1 MTETL
6 IMEKR
11 LYYCAWRPNIMN
23 EKKPNSLIPM
33 PQRATTVY
41 SGRQAGVRDSLNEN
55 QQEFQT
61 REDVRQFLP
70 DILGKVLARIWIDPE
85 FHRQFSY
92 DPVRTLAENGVKLP
106 ENMTIE
112 FQRENT
118 ERPRIVVFEQRPG
131 SNFKLR
137 ILYLQLVMMAG
148 RSDGYVFRQPA
159 NP

>member
-1 MTETL
+1 MT
-6 IMEKR
+6 
-11 LYYCAWRPNIMN
+11 

-33 PQRATTVY
+33 PQRAATIY
-41 SGRQAGVRDSLNEN
+41 SEKPAGKRDSLNEN
-55 QQEFQT
+55 QHKFET

-85 FHRQFSY
+85 FHRKFSFN
-92 DPVRTLAENGVKLP
+92 PIQTLAENGVILP

-131 SNFKLR
+131 SNFKMR

-148 RSDGYVFRQPA
+148 R
-159 NP
+159 

>member
-1 MTETL
+1 
-6 IMEKR
+6 
-11 LYYCAWRPNIMN
+11 MN

-41 SGRQAGVRDSLNEN
+41 SGGNAAAKESLNEN

-85 FHRQFSY
+85 FNMQFSR
-92 DPVRTLAENGVKLP
+92 DPVKTLAKNGVKLP
-106 ENMTIE
+106 ENVTIE

-118 ERPRIVVFEQRPG
+118 ERPRIVVYEQRPG

-148 RSDGYVFRQPA
+148 R
-159 NP
+159 